1 MGGRGAA
8 SGAKGGAKN
17 GKISGTNASGKSRI
31 FYDRTEHFKG
41 MNMHEF
47 ENAVRGRA
55 TEFLGGFDKDGKLV
69 VAGTSNSKGSV
80 VIPTGHPEF
89 NSITT
94 ITHNHPSN
102 SARPVG
108 GTLSEADVKVLG
120 TYKNLN
126 SMRAV
131 ASGKGEHSYI
141 MQKSAGKTANHDGL
155 RADAIAAERSG
166 KLAKMGQEAAA
177 KYTKSVG
184 RPLTS
189 AEHAAAY
196 IGGMKKAWRDIA
208 GRNGFDYIPLKK
220 APW

>member
-8 SGAKGGAKN
+8 SGAKGG
-17 GKISGTNASGKSRI
+17 KIKGTNAAGKSRV
-31 FYDRTEHFKG
+31 FYDKTEHFRG
-41 MNMHEF
+41 MSMHDF

-55 TEFLGGFDKDGKLV
+55 TEYLGGFDKNGTLV

-80 VIPTGHPEF
+80 VVPTGHPGF

-102 SARPVG
+102 SSRPVG

-131 ASGKGEHSYI
+131 ANGKSEHSYI
-141 MQKSAGKTANHDGL
+141 IQKSSGKTANHDGL
-155 RADAIAAERSG
+155 RADAIVVERSG
-166 KLAKMGQEAAA
+166 KLAKMGQEAVA

-184 RPLTS
+184 RPLTA
-189 AEHAAAY
+189 AEHSGAY
-196 IGGMKKAWRDIA
+196 IGGMKNAWKDIA